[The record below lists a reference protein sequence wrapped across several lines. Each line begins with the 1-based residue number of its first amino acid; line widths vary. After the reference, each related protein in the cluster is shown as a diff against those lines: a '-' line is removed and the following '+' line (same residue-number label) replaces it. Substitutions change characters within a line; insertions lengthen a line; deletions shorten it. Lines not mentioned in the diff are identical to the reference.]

1 MAKQRKSLPARRANA
16 VDNSLLIR
24 SAESLGRMIGSLQRQ
39 LDAARQ
45 LTVISDGTKRRSN
58 GEVRGSNGEVR
69 AVHST
74 GVGTKRKTTKKTAA
88 ARTSAAAKSATGGTS
103 RRRTKRQPAA
113 KARRGT

>member
-1 MAKQRKSLPARRANA
+1 MAKQRKILPARRANP
-16 VDNSLLIR
+16 VDNSLLLR

-45 LTVISDGTKRRSN
+45 LTVISDGTRPRAN
-58 GEVRGSNGEVR
+58 GEAR
-69 AVHST
+69 AAQSP

-88 ARTSAAAKSATGGTS
+88 ARTAAAAKSATGGTS
-103 RRRTKRQPAA
+103 RRGTKRQTA

>member
-16 VDNSLLIR
+16 ADNSLLIR

-45 LTVISDGTKRRSN
+45 LTVVSDGTRPRSN
-58 GEVRGSNGEVR
+58 GEAR
-69 AVHST
+69 AAHST

-88 ARTSAAAKSATGGTS
+88 ARTAAAAKSATGGTS
-103 RRRTKRQPAA
+103 RRGTKRQPA